1 MHSSCFAFGR
11 AVGGFIF
18 QFLEN
23 VFPIVGVF
31 RGDAV
36 DGVGCSLEE
45 FDHPVV
51 FVEGIMHFFGH
62 LFGSIDE
69 FDCVVMLV
77 LASFVSFE
85 GDFLP

>member
-62 LFGSIDE
+62 LF
-69 FDCVVMLV
+69 V
-77 LASFVSFE
+77 LSPSSYAGLTYS
-85 GDFLP
+85 LWAHYQ